1 MKFRN
6 KMAVAALA
14 TSGLILSSAPAFA
27 GSINGSGA
35 TFAQPLI
42 DVCKV
47 EFTKDTGHTI
57 NYTGGGSGK
66 GRTDFTNNLVDF
78 AASDA
83 VYTSGFPAHLEYAP
97 VYAAPIAIF
106 YNLPT
111 VKEPINLS
119 AETVAQIFSGEIT
132 KWNDPR
138 IIEENQNVTIK
149 TPVYKTKKEVV
160 TVGGKKV
167 TKTVP
172 ALDKNGKPTV
182 LRINTKTVNI
192 ALPNTAITVYY
203 RTDSSG
209 TSEQFGKFLQGAN
222 AGANSGVWPKTASGT
237 FANSTPNGLSGL
249 FNFQGAS
256 GSALVAAGVKG
267 KVGGIGYGEV
277 GWAVDAKLPTASIK
291 NAAGEFVQ
299 PTAAGTSAFLGQS
312 GTILANGSVTTDYKK
327 SVSGAYSIGTASYGL
342 VYPESA
348 KKDPEKQKIVAAWH
362 TYLLEQC
369 PKKFPEKG
377 YVQITGPL
385 YDKAKAQI
393 AKIK

>member
-1 MKFRN
+1 
-6 KMAVAALA
+6 MAVAVLA

-27 GSINGSGA
+27 DTIRGSGA

-42 DVCKV
+42 DVCRV

-57 NYTGGGSGK
+57 DYAGVGSTR
-66 GRTDFTNNLVDF
+66 GRTDFANNLVDF

-111 VKEPINLS
+111 VKERINLS
-119 AETVAQIFSGEIT
+119 AETVAQIFSGEIN

-149 TPVYKTKKEVV
+149 TPIYKTKKEVV

-182 LRINTKTVNI
+182 LRTLTKTVNI
-192 ALPNTAITVYY
+192 ALPNTSITVFY
-203 RTDSSG
+203 RTDGSG

-222 AGANSGVWPKTASGT
+222 AGANAGLWPKTASGT
-237 FANSTPNGLSGL
+237 FANSTPNNLSNY
-249 FNFQGAS
+249 FNFQGKS
-256 GSALVAAGVKG
+256 GSALVAEGVKG

-277 GWAVDAKLPTASIK
+277 SWATDNKLPSASIK

-299 PTAAGTSAFLGQS
+299 PTAAGTSAFLGG
-312 GTILANGSVTTDYKK
+312 GTIQANGGLVADYKK
-327 SVSGAYSIGTASYGL
+327 SITGAYAIGTASYGL
-342 VYPESA
+342 VYPASA
-348 KKDPEKQKIVAAWH
+348 NKNPEKQKIVAAWH

-385 YDKAKAQI
+385 YDKAKEQI

>member
-1 MKFRN
+1 MKLKR
-6 KMAVAALA
+6 KLAVTVIAI
-14 TSGLILSSAPAFA
+14 SGLVLSSSPAFA
-27 GSINGSGA
+27 GQINGSGA

-47 EFTKDTGHTI
+47 EFTKDTGHTV
-57 NYTGGGSGK
+57 NYTAGGSGK
-66 GRTDFTNNLVDF
+66 GRTDFQKNLVDF
-78 AASDA
+78 AASDS
-83 VYTSGFPAHLEYAP
+83 VYTSGFPTHLEYAP

-111 VKEPINLS
+111 VKESIYLS
-119 AETVAQIFSGEIT
+119 EATVAQIFSGFIT
-132 KWNDPR
+132 NWNDKLIAADNER
-138 IIEENQNVTIK
+138 TIK
-149 TPVYKTKKEVV
+149 SVTFKTKKV
-160 TVGGKKV
+160 TTKVGGKNV

-172 ALDKNGKPTV
+172 VLDKKGKPV
-182 LRINTKTVNI
+182 IAKTTSKVVNI
-192 ALPNTAITVYY
+192 DLPNQPITVYY

-222 AGANSGVWPKTASGT
+222 AGANERLWPKTASGT
-237 FANSTPNGLSGL
+237 FANSTPNNISTF

-277 GWAVDAKLPTASIK
+277 SWATDNGLPTANIR
-291 NAAGEFVQ
+291 NAAGEYIKAD
-299 PTAAGTSAFLGQS
+299 AAGTSAFLGG
-312 GTILANGSVTTDYKK
+312 GTIEADGSLTADYKK
-327 SVSGAYSIGTASYGL
+327 KIPGGYPIATASYGL
-342 VYPESA
+342 VYPEAA
-348 KKDPEKQKIVAAWH
+348 KKDPEKQKIVAQWH

-369 PKKFPEKG
+369 AKKFPEKG
-377 YVQITGPL
+377 YAQITGPL

>member
-1 MKFRN
+1 MKLG
-6 KMAVAALA
+6 KKVAIVAIA
-14 TSGLILSSAPAFA
+14 ASSLILSSSPAFA
-27 GSINGSGA
+27 GQINGSGA

-47 EFTKDTGHTI
+47 EFTKDTGHTV
-57 NYTGGGSGK
+57 NYTAGGSGK
-66 GRTDFTNNLVDF
+66 GRTDFASNLVDF

-97 VYAAPIAIF
+97 VYAAGIAIG

-111 VKEPINLS
+111 VKTPIYL
-119 AETVAQIFSGEIT
+119 TPKVIAQIFSGKIQNWSDERIRAV
-132 KWNDPR
+132 NDG
-138 IIEENQNVTIK
+138 VVK
-149 TPVYKTKKEVV
+149 VPVFATKKV
-160 TVGGKKV
+160 TVKVGGKNTTQV
-167 TKTVP
+167 VP
-172 ALDKNGKPTV
+172 VLDKAGKPKILKYNEV
-182 LRINTKTVNI
+182 DANPS
-192 ALPNTAITVYY
+192 LPNIPITVYY
-203 RTDSSG
+203 RSDSSG

-222 AGANSGVWPKTASGT
+222 AGANSIWWSKTASGT
-237 FANSTPNGLSGL
+237 FGNMTPEPLSNF
-249 FNFQGAS
+249 FNFQGAN

-267 KVGGIGYGEV
+267 KVGAIGYAESA
-277 GWAVDAKLPTASIK
+277 WFTTNKLGTVLVQ
-291 NAAGEFVQ
+291 NWAGEFVA
-299 PTAAGTSAFLGQS
+299 PTAAATSAFLGG
-312 GTILANGSVTTDYKK
+312 GTIEANGSVTTPYQKAIA
-327 SVSGAYSIGTASYGL
+327 GAYPIGTASYGL

-377 YVQITGPL
+377 YIQITGAL

>member
-1 MKFRN
+1 MKFRS
-6 KMAVAALA
+6 KVAFALLA
-14 TSGLILSSAPAFA
+14 TSGLVISTSPAFA
-27 GSINGSGA
+27 NQINGSGA

-47 EFTKDTGHTI
+47 EFTKDTGYTV
-57 NYTGGGSGK
+57 NYTAGGSGK
-66 GRTDFTNNLVDF
+66 GRTDFASNLVDF
-78 AASDA
+78 AASDSA
-83 VYTSGFPAHLEYAP
+83 YTSGFPAHLEYAP

-119 AETVAQIFSGEIT
+119 EATVAEIFSGEIT

-138 IIEENQNVTIK
+138 IVEENQGVTIK

-172 ALDKNGKPTV
+172 ALDKNGRPTI
-182 LRINTKTVNI
+182 LRTITKKVDI
-192 ALPNTAITVYY
+192 ALPNTPITVYY

-237 FANSTPNGLSGL
+237 FANSTPNGLNGL

-277 GWAVDAKLPTASIK
+277 GWAVDAKLPTASIR
-291 NAAGEFVQ
+291 NAAGEYVQ

-327 SVSGAYSIGTASYGL
+327 PVSGAYSLGTASYGL
-342 VYPESA
+342 VYPASA
-348 KKDPEKQKIVAAWH
+348 NKNAEKQKIVAAWH

-385 YDKAKAQI
+385 YDKAKEQI

>member
-1 MKFRN
+1 MKFRK
-6 KMAVAALA
+6 KMTVAVLAA
-14 TSGLILSSAPAFA
+14 SGLIFSSTPAFA
-27 GSINGSGA
+27 NQINGSGA

-47 EFTKDTGHTI
+47 EFTKDTGYTV
-57 NYTGGGSGK
+57 NYTAGGSGK
-66 GRTDFTNNLVDF
+66 GRTDFANNLVDF

-106 YNLPT
+106 YNLPS

-119 AETVAQIFSGEIT
+119 AETVAQIFGGEIT

-138 IIEENQNVTIK
+138 IIEENQRVTIK
-149 TPVYKTKKEVV
+149 TPIYKTKKEVV

-182 LRINTKTVNI
+182 LRTITKTVDI
-192 ALPNTAITVYY
+192 QLPNTPITVYY

-222 AGANSGVWPKTASGT
+222 AGENAGVWPKTASGT
-237 FANSTPNGLSGL
+237 FANSTPQNISNF

-277 GWAVDAKLPTASIK
+277 SWATDNKLPVANIK
-291 NAAGEFVQ
+291 NAAGEFVA
-299 PTAAGTSAFLGQS
+299 PTAAGTSAFLGG
-312 GTILANGSVTTDYKK
+312 GTIQANGSIVTDYKK
-327 SVSGAYSIGTASYGL
+327 PITGAYSIGTASYGL
-342 VYPESA
+342 VYPASA
-348 KKDPEKQKIVAAWH
+348 NKDPEKQKIVAAWH

-369 PKKFPEKG
+369 AKKFPEKG
-377 YVQITGPL
+377 YAQITGPL
-385 YDKAKAQI
+385 YDKAKEQI

>member
-1 MKFRN
+1 MKLKR
-6 KMAVAALA
+6 KVAVTVIAI
-14 TSGLILSSAPAFA
+14 SGLVLSSSPAFA

-47 EFTKDTGHTI
+47 EFAKEKGHTV
-57 NYTGGGSGK
+57 NYAAGGSGR
-66 GRTDFTNNLVDF
+66 GRTDFASNLVDF

-83 VYTSGFPAHLEYAP
+83 PYTSGFPAHLEYAP
-97 VYAAPIAIF
+97 VYAAPIAIM

-111 VKEPINLS
+111 VKESIYLS
-119 AETVAQIFSGEIT
+119 EATIAQIFSGFIT
-132 KWNDPR
+132 NWNDPLIAKDNER
-138 IIEENQNVTIK
+138 TVKSVTF
-149 TPVYKTKKEVV
+149 KTKKITT
-160 TVGGKKV
+160 TVKGKKV

-172 ALDKNGKPTV
+172 VLDKNGKPVIAKT
-182 LRINTKTVNI
+182 TEKTVNI
-192 ALPNTAITVYY
+192 DLPNQPITVYY

-209 TSEQFGKFLQGAN
+209 TSENFGMFLQGAN
-222 AGANSGVWPKTASGT
+222 AGANERLWPKAGNTT
-237 FANSTPNGLSGL
+237 FANGTPNNISTY

-267 KVGGIGYGEV
+267 KVGAIGYAEV
-277 GWAVDAKLPTASIK
+277 SWANDNGLGVAHVR
-291 NAAGEFVQ
+291 NAAGEYNL
-299 PTAAGTSAFLGQS
+299 PTSAGTSAILGG
-312 GTILANGSVTTDYKK
+312 GTIEANGVIKLDFQKK
-327 SVSGAYSIGTASYGL
+327 IPGAYPLGIASYGL
-342 VYPESA
+342 VYPEAA
-348 KKDPEKQKIVAAWH
+348 KKNAETQKIVAEWH

>member
-1 MKFRN
+1 MKLQR
-6 KMAVAALA
+6 KLTVTVIVTAALV
-14 TSGLILSSAPAFA
+14 LSSSPAFA
-27 GSINGSGA
+27 GQINGSGA

-47 EFTKDTGHTI
+47 EFTKDTGHTV
-57 NYTGGGSGK
+57 NYTAGGSGK
-66 GRTDFTNNLVDF
+66 GRTDFSRGLVDF

-83 VYTSGFPAHLEYAP
+83 VYTSDFPAHLEYAP
-97 VYAAPIAIF
+97 VYAAPIAIM

-111 VKEPINLS
+111 VKESIYLS
-119 AETVAQIFSGEIT
+119 ETTLAQIFSGYIT
-132 KWNDPR
+132 NWDDKLIAADNER
-138 IIEENQNVTIK
+138 TVKTVT
-149 TPVYKTKKEVV
+149 YKTKKV
-160 TVGGKKV
+160 TTKVGGKNV

-172 ALDKNGKPTV
+172 LLDKKGKPVIASTSDKV
-182 LRINTKTVNI
+182 VNI
-192 ALPNTAITVYY
+192 DLPKLPITVYF

-222 AGANSGVWPKTASGT
+222 AGANYKLWPKTASGT
-237 FANSTPNGLSGL
+237 FSNSTPTGISNL

-267 KVGGIGYGEV
+267 KEGAIGYGEV
-277 GWAVDAKLPTASIK
+277 SWATDNKLPVANIR
-291 NAAGEFVQ
+291 NAAGEYIA
-299 PTAAGTSAFLGQS
+299 PTASAAITFLAG
-312 GTILANGSVTTDYKK
+312 GTIEANGSLTADYKK
-327 SVSGAYSIGTASYGL
+327 PISGGYAIGTASYGL
-342 VYPESA
+342 VYPEAA
-348 KKDPEKQKIVAAWH
+348 KKDAATQKIVAEWH

-377 YVQITGPL
+377 YAQITGPL

>member
-6 KMAVAALA
+6 KMAVAVIA
-14 TSGLILSSAPAFA
+14 TSGLIFSSSPAFA

-47 EFTKDTGHTI
+47 EFTKDTGHTV
-57 NYTGGGSGK
+57 NYTAGGSGK
-66 GRTDFTNNLVDF
+66 GRTDFANNLVDF

-106 YNLPT
+106 YNLPS

-119 AETVAQIFSGEIT
+119 AETVAQIFGGEIT

-138 IIEENQNVTIK
+138 IIEENQKVTIK

-182 LRINTKTVNI
+182 LRTITKTVDI
-192 ALPNTAITVYY
+192 ALPNTPITVYY

-222 AGANSGVWPKTASGT
+222 AGENSGLWPKTASGT
-237 FANSTPNGLSGL
+237 FANSTPQNISNF

-277 GWAVDAKLPTASIK
+277 SWATDNKLPVANIK
-291 NAAGEFVQ
+291 NAAGEFVA
-299 PTAAGTSAFLGQS
+299 PTSAGTSAFLGG
-312 GTILANGSVTTDYKK
+312 GTIQANGGLVADYKK
-327 SVSGAYSIGTASYGL
+327 SITGAYPIGTASYGL
-342 VYPESA
+342 VYPASA

>member
-6 KMAVAALA
+6 KVAIAALA
-14 TSGLILSSAPAFA
+14 TSGLILSSTPAFA
-27 GSINGSGA
+27 NQINGSGA

-47 EFTKDTGHTI
+47 EFTRDTGYTV
-57 NYTGGGSGK
+57 NYTAGGSGK

-78 AASDA
+78 AASDS

-119 AETVAQIFSGEIT
+119 EATVAQIFSGQIT
-132 KWNDPR
+132 RWNDPR
-138 IIEENQNVTIK
+138 IVEENQKVTIK

-167 TKTVP
+167 TQTVP
-172 ALDKNGKPTV
+172 ALDKNGRPTV
-182 LRINTKTVNI
+182 LRTISKVVDI
-192 ALPNTAITVYY
+192 KLPNTPITVYY

-237 FANSTPNGLSGL
+237 FANSTPNGLNGL

-256 GSALVAAGVKG
+256 GSALVAAGVKRQ
-267 KVGGIGYGEV
+267 VGGIGYGEV
-277 GWAVDAKLPTASIK
+277 GWAVDAKLPTASIR
-291 NAAGEFVQ
+291 NAAGEYVQ

-327 SVSGAYSIGTASYGL
+327 PVTGAYSLGTASYGL
-342 VYPESA
+342 VYPASA
-348 KKDPEKQKIVAAWH
+348 NKNAEKQKIVAAWH

>member
-1 MKFRN
+1 MKFRK

-14 TSGLILSSAPAFA
+14 TTGLILTSVTAYA

-57 NYTGGGSGK
+57 NYTAGGSGK
-66 GRTDFTNNLVDF
+66 GRTDFSNNLVDF

-111 VKEPINLS
+111 VKEPINIS
-119 AETVAQIFSGEIT
+119 AETLAQIFGGEIT

-138 IIEENQNVTIK
+138 IVEENQNVTIK

-182 LRINTKTVNI
+182 LSVNSKTVNI
-192 ALPNTAITVYY
+192 TLPNQAITVYY

-222 AGANSGVWPKTASGT
+222 AVKNPGVWPKM
-237 FANSTPNGLSGL
+237 TPMLSG
-249 FNFQGAS
+249 
-256 GSALVAAGVKG
+256 
-267 KVGGIGYGEV
+267 
-277 GWAVDAKLPTASIK
+277 
-291 NAAGEFVQ
+291 
-299 PTAAGTSAFLGQS
+299 
-312 GTILANGSVTTDYKK
+312 
-327 SVSGAYSIGTASYGL
+327 
-342 VYPESA
+342 
-348 KKDPEKQKIVAAWH
+348 
-362 TYLLEQC
+362 
-369 PKKFPEKG
+369 
-377 YVQITGPL
+377 
-385 YDKAKAQI
+385 
-393 AKIK
+393 